1 MNKLKIYKG
10 LSRYVLDEKGN
21 VYDRENGDQIETI
34 SGQFKL
40 ITDETFVSSLKKGK
54 VLNVVRR
61 FDNNLILKMY
71 NHKEALPVEEFEKFE
86 KEGPSD
92 TEKAI
97 SEVAESNGHEDG
109 PNYQFEILGVKYLNA
124 KEASKALKVSPNT
137 ISNRVKKGVEG
148 YKAL

>member
-40 ITDETFVSSLKKGK
+40 TTDETFVSSLKKGK
-54 VLNVVRR
+54 VLNLVRR
-61 FDNNLILKMY
+61 FDKNLILKMY
-71 NHKEALPVEEFEKFE
+71 NHKEALSVEEFEKFE

-92 TEKAI
+92 FEKAI
-97 SEVAESNGHEDG
+97 SEVAESNGPEDG